1 MHKRKEDDMPAETV
15 KLTGKPVAE
24 HLRENIKER
33 VERLKGKNI
42 VPAILIVRV
51 GNKEDDVFYERSIL
65 KNCSLLGIQGRVK
78 ELSTNV
84 SMEELTEV
92 IEDANDDESIH
103 GIMMF
108 RPLPKHLDEKKILE
122 KMNPKKDIDGMTPVN
137 LEKVFEG
144 DDSGFSPCTPSAVI
158 EMLKYYDIP
167 LEGSNVAVAGRSL
180 VVGKPLAM
188 LLLKENATVTIC
200 HSKTK
205 NMGSV
210 TSKADIVVAAIGK
223 AKFMGREYFSQ
234 SSIVID
240 VGVNDDGT
248 GKICGDVDYD
258 KVLGQVKALTPP
270 TGGVGTITT
279 TILLEHAVKACEILT
294 ANRH

>member
-1 MHKRKEDDMPAETV
+1 MSVETV

-24 HLRENIKER
+24 HLRANIKTRVAGLNER
-33 VERLKGKNI
+33 NI
-42 VPAILIVRV
+42 VPAIIIIRV

-65 KNCSLLGIQGRVK
+65 KNCSLLGIEGRVK
-78 ELSTNV
+78 ELPENV
-84 SMEELTEV
+84 SMEELSKT
-92 IEDANDDESIH
+92 IEDANEDDNTH

-108 RPLPKHLDEKKILE
+108 RPLPGHLNEKEILE
-122 KMNPKKDIDGMTPVN
+122 KINPVKDIDGMTPVN
-137 LEKVFEG
+137 LEKIFEG
-144 DDSGFSPCTPSAVI
+144 DDSGFSPCTPKAVI
-158 EMLKYYDIP
+158 EMLKYYQIP
-167 LEGSNVAVAGRSL
+167 LKGANVAVAGRSL

-205 NMGSV
+205 DMRSI

-223 AKFMGREYFSQ
+223 AKFMNEEYFAE

-240 VGVNDDGT
+240 VGVNDDGN

-258 KVLGQVKALTPP
+258 KVFGKVKMLTPAS
-270 TGGVGTITT
+270 GGVGTITT
-279 TILLEHAVKACEILT
+279 TILLEQAIRACEMMT
-294 ANRH
+294 DK

>member
-1 MHKRKEDDMPAETV
+1 MPVETV
-15 KLTGKPVAE
+15 KLTGKPVVE
-24 HLRENIKER
+24 HLRGNIKIR
-33 VERLKGKNI
+33 VEKLKENNI
-42 VPAILIVRV
+42 VPRILIIRV

-65 KNCSLLGIQGRVK
+65 KNCSFLGIEGEVK
-78 ELSTNV
+78 ELTYNV
-84 SMEELTEV
+84 SMEELSKI
-92 IEDANDDESIH
+92 IEDANDDDSIH

-108 RPLPKHLDEKKILE
+108 RPLPEHLEEKKILE

-137 LEKVFEG
+137 LGKIFEG
-144 DDSGFSPCTPSAVI
+144 DISGFSPCTPKAVI

-167 LEGSNVAVAGRSL
+167 LQGSNVVVAGRSL
-180 VVGKPLAM
+180 VVGKPLTM

-205 NMGSV
+205 NMSSI
-210 TSKADIVVAAIGK
+210 TSKADLVVAAIGK
-223 AKFMGREYFSQ
+223 AKFMGQEYFSE

-240 VGVNDDGT
+240 VGVNDDGK

-258 KVLGQVKALTPP
+258 NIFGKVKALTPP

-279 TILLEHAVKACEILT
+279 TILLEQAVRACEMIT
-294 ANRH
+294 SDQH